1 MNELSIKRK
10 EYIIEIAL
18 YYINN
23 KSTIRKTAKH
33 FHKSKSSIHIV
44 LQKQLKLVDRDL
56 YRKYLEVAK
65 FNISQRYIRSGLAT
79 QRKYANKKEV
89 SNK

>member
-10 EYIIEIAL
+10 EYITEVAL

-33 FHKSKSSIHIV
+33 FHKGKSSIHV
-44 LQKQLKLVDRDL
+44 GLQKQLKLVDRDL
-56 YRKYLEVAK
+56 YRKYLEVVK
-65 FNISQRYIRSGLAT
+65 FNISQRHIRGGLAT

>member
-1 MNELSIKRK
+1 MNELSTKRK
-10 EYIIEIAL
+10 NYITEVAL

-33 FHKSKSSIHIV
+33 FHKSKSSIHDN
-44 LQKQLKLVDRDL
+44 LQKRLKLVDRDL

-65 FNISQRYIRSGLAT
+65 FNTSQRRIRGGLAT
-79 QRKYANKKEV
+79 QLKYANKKEV